1 MLTRDSS
8 LDVDSVMTLGSC
20 ALSFDFIG
28 TLVEKKITD
37 MAGEVLSGSEYLLL
51 LQRA

>member
-1 MLTRDSS
+1 
-8 LDVDSVMTLGSC
+8 MTLGSC